1 MKKIC
6 FIWLLTILSVTVFSC
21 NRTNNNQSKKNNDK
35 IVGTWNMDV
44 THIVKYVN
52 GKKVKD
58 KNETFD
64 SGEYSKITFKSN
76 QTYVATSFT
85 NGHKVTENGT
95 YSLKDG
101 KLTTKPSS
109 SIPKSGTFPSLPSMN
124 YKIDGDKMV
133 LSIKGDKTINGQQ
146 EKFNMNVELQKEG

>member
-52 GKKVKD
+52 GKK
-58 KNETFD
+58 
-64 SGEYSKITFKSN
+64 SKR
-76 QTYVATSFT
+76 
-85 NGHKVTENGT
+85 
-95 YSLKDG
+95 
-101 KLTTKPSS
+101 
-109 SIPKSGTFPSLPSMN
+109 
-124 YKIDGDKMV
+124 
-133 LSIKGDKTINGQQ
+133 
-146 EKFNMNVELQKEG
+146 